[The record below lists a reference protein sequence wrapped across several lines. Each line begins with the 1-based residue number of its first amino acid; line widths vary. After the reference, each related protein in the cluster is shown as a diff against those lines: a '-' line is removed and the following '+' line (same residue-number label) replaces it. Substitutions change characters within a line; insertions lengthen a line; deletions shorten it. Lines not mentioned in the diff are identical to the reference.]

1 MLRRTEVSRQMWQLG
16 HSLHSR
22 LLPTRFFVRCAP
34 NSDRS
39 IAGVA
44 NDATGQTATSVSFVR
59 SLRRRGE
66 QLVWNAISS
75 VLAVLRLITSLNL
88 VSC

>member
-1 MLRRTEVSRQMWQLG
+1 MLRRTEVSQQMSQLG

-44 NDATGQTATSVSFVR
+44 NDATGQRTK
-59 SLRRRGE
+59 SLRDSPLKREACCARG
-66 QLVWNAISS
+66 
-75 VLAVLRLITSLNL
+75 
-88 VSC
+88 